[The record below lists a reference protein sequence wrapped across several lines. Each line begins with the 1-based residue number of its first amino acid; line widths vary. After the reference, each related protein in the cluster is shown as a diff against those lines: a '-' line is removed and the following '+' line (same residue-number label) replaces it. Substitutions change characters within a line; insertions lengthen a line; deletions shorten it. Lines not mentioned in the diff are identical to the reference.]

1 MARSVDEV
9 HLSQLQDKILRIV
22 CTRQNV
28 DYTFLMKE
36 TNRDRVTIAQ
46 SVNSLVD
53 RHYVSKD
60 KIDPEYEKSKVIVK
74 ATFPG
79 KDYSVKILKVN
90 LEEILKAEDNEYIS
104 AFLEFIKDM
113 PDSQRHKLIDPL
125 NELFN
130 WLTDL
135 WWTEHIAKGK
145 FSVTRGRGEL
155 NKQYDKI
162 IKNVLIHGLKTG
174 ISQLVLDEN
183 YDSNKLLNKRS
194 IESLRK
200 FLTNTEIKELRQFIM
215 HMKDSIIATAE
226 KFPQ

>member
-1 MARSVDEV
+1 MNRSPVEV

-53 RHYVSKD
+53 RHYVTKD

-79 KDYSVKILKVN
+79 KDYSVNILKVN

-125 NELFN
+125 NELFRF
-130 WLTDL
+130 LHDI
-135 WWTEHIAKGK
+135 WWTDHKAKTK
-145 FSVTRGRGEL
+145 GEL
-155 NKQYDKI
+155 MKHKNEL
-162 IKNVLIHGLKTG
+162 IKKVLIHGMKTG

-183 YDSNKLLNKRS
+183 YDANKLLNKRS

-200 FLTNTEIKELRQFIM
+200 LLTNTEMKELRQFIIQ
-215 HMKDSIIATAE
+215 MKNNIIATAE

>member
-1 MARSVDEV
+1 MGRLVDEV
-9 HLSQLQDKILRIV
+9 HLSQLQDKILRVV

-74 ATFPG
+74 ATFLG
-79 KDYSVKILKVN
+79 KDYSVNILKVN

-104 AFLEFIKDM
+104 AFLEFIKDI
-113 PDSQRHKLIDPL
+113 PDSQRDKLIQPL
-125 NELFN
+125 NELFRFLYDV
-130 WLTDL
+130 WVVYYA
-135 WWTEHIAKGK
+135 AKGK
-145 FSVTRGRGEL
+145 VGKDEL
-155 NKQYDKI
+155 TKQSNKI
-162 IKNVLIHGLKTG
+162 IKNVLIHGLKEG
-174 ISQLVLDEN
+174 ISRLVMDEN
-183 YDSNKLLNKRS
+183 YDANKLLNDRS
-194 IESLRK
+194 VEWLK
-200 FLTNTEIKELRQFIM
+200 KLFTNTEIKELRRFIIQ
-215 HMKDSIIATAE
+215 MKNKVVATAE